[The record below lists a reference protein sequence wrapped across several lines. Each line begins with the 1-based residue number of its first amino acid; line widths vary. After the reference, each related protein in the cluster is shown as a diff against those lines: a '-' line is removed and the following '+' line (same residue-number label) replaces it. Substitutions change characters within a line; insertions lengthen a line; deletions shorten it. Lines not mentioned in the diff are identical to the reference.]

1 MSVLFFD
8 TESKVTPFSNSFS
21 DIFLSVGE
29 EIQNIMDKLNTIIVK
44 LDKEILK
51 SCTLEEVST
60 VDAALKEARDPK
72 VSEQPE
78 DDTNHLNSHEPLE
91 SDSGHKQDA
100 EVGDD
105 QSRTMPSADTEQASD
120 SRLSR
125 PECNSVEEPGHELV
139 VKSQG
144 SQQEFVPP
152 QSQTE
157 FLEET
162 NETGKGKEE
171 TNKGWIT
178 VG

>member
-8 TESKVTPFSNSFS
+8 TESKVTPCSNSFS

-29 EIQNIMDKLNTIIVK
+29 EIQNIIDKLNTIIAK

-51 SCTLEEVST
+51 SCTLGEVST
-60 VDAALKEARDPK
+60 VEASDPK

-100 EVGDD
+100 GVSDD
-105 QSRTMPSADTEQASD
+105 QSRTMPSADMEQASD

-125 PECNSVEEPGHELV
+125 PECNDVEETGHELAV
-139 VKSQG
+139 RSQG
-144 SQQEFVPP
+144 SQQECVPP

-162 NETGKGKEE
+162 NESGKGKEE

-178 VG
+178 VGYV